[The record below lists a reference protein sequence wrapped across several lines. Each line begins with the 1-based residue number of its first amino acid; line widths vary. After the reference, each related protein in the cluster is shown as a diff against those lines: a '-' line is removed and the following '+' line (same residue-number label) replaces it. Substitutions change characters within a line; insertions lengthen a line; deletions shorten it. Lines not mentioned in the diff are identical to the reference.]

1 MNSKNIN
8 IIIILLIIIA
18 FISRFSNI
26 VSFYSETDDQLSI
39 SQLIKYDD
47 LDFYDLANDTI
58 SPTYDGKIKSL
69 IRELEAKKNPL
80 IDKSQK
86 ILSNILFNLTPS
98 KHSTF
103 APLQYF
109 FFGWTINKDMNYNE
123 LKFYGRLPSVIF
135 SFLTIFITFK
145 ICNKYVFKNNFS
157 LIPVTLVIFSL
168 PMIYISQR
176 SYNYSA
182 ATFTI
187 IFLIYLFLKE
197 IDFNNNKRFLKDN
210 KIDLISNIKFSLI
223 VSIQAYLSYISLI
236 LLPSFFVLKLISNY
250 FKEKKLLSYNNFNLT
265 ISGII
270 ITIIATP
277 LLLHM
282 ISINLQSYGMT
293 ESTAGNNWEYAIK
306 NIDSSF
312 LNYLTFFCKNFYLII
327 SKNISFFIDNIIG
340 IYILQPILFTIVIV
354 GIFSSILSNN
364 FAYKKIILLFLL
376 MLLNW
381 IILVFLNISAF
392 GPTRHLLIFTPII
405 AILFTIGLEVVFKKI
420 FKKTDENYLVI
431 ASIFLFTIFFSFN
444 FFHFSKLYKD
454 SFSEEKLVKI
464 INEKNVGLII
474 NDGTYSDVICLMKSI
489 KIKISSCPIRYS
501 RHNNIYNFNDDNFK
515 KLKDNFKSMMI
526 VNYDLNPE
534 LIKMIKKYN
543 FKKTFEIEFIKFYDN
558 SPLIISKYVP
568 NYLKLYVYK

>member
-1 MNSKNIN
+1 MSSKNIN
-8 IIIILLIIIA
+8 IILILLIIIA

-47 LDFYDLANDTI
+47 LDLYDLANDTS
-58 SPTYDGKIKSL
+58 SPTYNGKIKSL
-69 IRELEAKKNPL
+69 LRDLEAKKNPL

-103 APLQYF
+103 APLQYL

-145 ICNKYVFKNNFS
+145 ICSKYVFKNNFS

-210 KIDLISNIKFSLI
+210 KIDLISNIKFSLL

-236 LLPSFFVLKLISNY
+236 LLPSFFALKLISNY
-250 FKEKKLLSYNNFNLT
+250 FKEKKLLSYNNFNLI

-270 ITIIATP
+270 ISILATP

-282 ISINLQSYGMT
+282 ISLNLQSYGMT

-340 IYILQPILFTIVIV
+340 IYILQPILFTIVII
-354 GIFSSILSNN
+354 GIFSSILSND

-376 MLLNW
+376 MLINW

-405 AILFTIGLEVVFKKI
+405 AILFTIGFEVVFKKI
-420 FKKTDENYLVI
+420 FKKTEENYLVI
-431 ASIFLFTIFFSFN
+431 ASIFLITIFFSFN

-454 SFSEEKLVKI
+454 SFSEEKFVKI
-464 INEKNVGLII
+464 IDEKNVGLII
-474 NDGTYSDVICLMKSI
+474 NDGSYSDVICLMKSI

-515 KLKDNFKSMMI
+515 KLKDNFKSIMI

-543 FKKTFEIEFIKFYDN
+543 FKKIFEIELIKFYDN